1 MKIILDKTEAETI
14 FFDSLCNGMGYVSGY
29 GLKLDYSDIDYKE
42 AKEQLISEGKE
53 NSICREDV
61 WFKMLQMGGK
71 LTFIDEE
78 YEGEYTRSITIEDV
92 YENINLV
99 DAQTLL
105 DVLNEN
111 GDAGHADIII
121 QTVFYK
127 EVIFG

>member
-1 MKIILDKTEAETI
+1 MKIILEKTEAETI
-14 FFDSLCNGMGYVSGY
+14 FYDSLCNGMDYISGY
-29 GLKLDYSDIDYKE
+29 GLQLDYSVKDYTNAKKE
-42 AKEQLISEGKE
+42 LVKEGKE
-53 NSICREDV
+53 GSICREDV
-61 WFKMLQMGGK
+61 WMKILKMGGK
-71 LTFIDEE
+71 LKFIDDEN
-78 YEGEYTRSITIEDV
+78 EGEYTRSITMEDV

-99 DAQTLL
+99 DAQTIL